1 DCDSGSPERLAVRLS
16 QVRIDGETKGA
27 PQVRGHLLA
36 RLPLRLVDRF
46 APSMRGTGWVGF
58 SGDIAITGDCKL
70 REVSGQVTGASMS
83 LDADVI
89 AEELSAEVLISA
101 DVIQAPTLDAR
112 WGNGSAHLEGFKME
126 PFKEKMPV
134 SIERLVTKDVD
145 FPGVMRDVDVT
156 PHSWVEWN

>member
-1 DCDSGSPERLAVRLS
+1 
-16 QVRIDGETKGA
+16 
-27 PQVRGHLLA
+27 
-36 RLPLRLVDRF
+36 
-46 APSMRGTGWVGF
+46 
-58 SGDIAITGDCKL
+58 
-70 REVSGQVTGASMS
+70 
-83 LDADVI
+83 
-89 AEELSAEVLISA
+89 SA

-156 PHSWVEWN
+156 PHSWVEWNFGDTVVTKVAGTISPFYLDGAVDAETRDFTVWDRGFDDPAKKYM